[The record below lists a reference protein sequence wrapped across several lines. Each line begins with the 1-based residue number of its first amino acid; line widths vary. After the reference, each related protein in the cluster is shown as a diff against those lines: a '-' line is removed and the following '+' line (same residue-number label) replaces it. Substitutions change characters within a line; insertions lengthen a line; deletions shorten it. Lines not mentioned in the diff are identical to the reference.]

1 MINYKISNIQ
11 NIFIKEINI
20 FRAGLFIL
28 PSAPVI
34 AFLLIIISLLINSFK
49 IKASYFKNKSNFLI
63 YITSI
68 LMLTSSTFQTFFTNN
83 SYGEELNEI
92 SSWIGLFNWIPLFW
106 IFCSSQEFLK
116 SKEDRKCTSLILC
129 LSTIPVIF
137 SGFGQTQKS

>member
-1 MINYKISNIQ
+1 MINYKISNFQ
-11 NIFIKEINI
+11 YIFIKEINI

-63 YITSI
+63 LITGI
-68 LMLTSSTFQTFFTNN
+68 LMLTSSIFQTFFINN
-83 SYGEELNEI
+83 SYSEELNEI

-116 SKEDRKCTSLILC
+116 SKEDRKIKAYRTKE
-129 LSTIPVIF
+129 VIVYLLLL
-137 SGFGQTQKS
+137 